1 MKTSVVKFKASGP
14 AIAALLVLSAGSL
27 HATGYTWVGGTG
39 DATSGASYIGGS
51 APDRSQGSVDSIYF
65 RCSDE
70 EGWTGDL
77 SRAIF
82 PASYYLQTV
91 VLNAMTTVVDNRD
104 KAGVTLEG
112 PSGGGTLHMSSAAQF
127 NVPSGRNLTI
137 RNLSIVRDNPAGSE
151 TAAVTLRDKS
161 KLTFGPGS
169 SLATTSTREYFYVT
183 PGSSLTIDGGDVSLA
198 VVNMTAPCTFN
209 MRSGRL
215 QVPDLPNHAGLCFT
229 GGEIVNVNGFSAY
242 YALPKSEEATLT
254 VLNSSVTALDLRG
267 VPDGVAIPWRGTVNV
282 TNGSGTAVI
291 PHFNG
296 AIYGGGK
303 LRVGGEFY
311 MYEPNEL
318 DIQLSEIAL
327 GRGVRI
333 ADTAAGSV
341 LNFIGDTTFR
351 PCGGGINMSLN
362 SSGSYRARML
372 GKTTFSTV
380 DPFSGASYNIS
391 VRFSDW
397 AFRSSLAVNGPG
409 NVGLRYYD
417 AGDGV
422 ASMCVRHG
430 SFSLGEGSTFEI
442 ETANP
447 YRGRLRTQNFT
458 MGANSTYRLGQFV
471 SGEEIPEVIGSVSAA
486 AGSRFEAVN
495 TPAYSTTT
503 PVARFISLGDDA
515 VLPEYETPADL
526 PETHSVQRVGGC
538 IFIAPKDGIS
548 VASTGIGNWS
558 GNGTTGNW
566 SDSDNWAAGSP
577 QWYYRVY
584 LNGTRH
590 LYSTNDISEGAYRG
604 YASLDVNSAAGP
616 FHLSGVEIPIAQ
628 VYDGTA
634 NGGGVNNGSAFPAF
648 FEINFSSAK
657 DSFATITKSA
667 NAINVFRGGVSVPN
681 GAFVPDGAIVV
692 EGANGAV
699 TAKDLVLGPGFYRRT
714 ILTVQKGGTVSAT
727 AQTATNNAAASLW
740 IAENGTVS
748 IAGDWVWNDN
758 ENEHQVDGALNVSG
772 SLGGSAAQGYFGSG
786 VVKVGG
792 TTDDTT
798 AVRIGEGVTISP
810 AGWGAM
816 KLDAVSSAK
825 VGAQAD
831 WTYGAA
837 SFDVSGLDAQ
847 VSFVGDRT
855 ITVAA
860 PFVGRDF
867 SLAQQGSGRLVL
879 ADGSGSLS
887 NSTVK
892 VEAGALAWTTDQ
904 TVGKLA
910 LEPGAALEFGMKQN
924 GAAAC
929 LEVKDGTVDFT
940 DVTLAAMAGAP
951 AVTTLMPVLVTSP
964 DCTVVG
970 APAVAENMRL
980 RAVGQSD
987 GSTVWLV
994 KEKQGVL
1001 MLIR

>member
-1 MKTSVVKFKASGP
+1 MRTSVAKFKASGP

-39 DATSGASYIGGS
+39 DTTVGASYIGGS
-51 APDRSQGSVDSIYF
+51 APDWSQGSPDSIYF

-70 EGWTGDL
+70 AGWTGDL
-77 SRAIF
+77 SCAIF

-104 KAGVTLEG
+104 KAAVTLEG

-137 RNLSIVRDNPAGSE
+137 RNLRIVRDNPAGSE
-151 TAAVTLRDKS
+151 TTAVTLRDKS

-169 SLATTSTREYFYVT
+169 SLATTSTSEFFYVT

-198 VVNMTAPCTFN
+198 VINMTAPCTFN

-215 QVPDLPNHAGLCFT
+215 QVPALPNHAGLSFT

-267 VPDGVAIPWRGTVNV
+267 VPDGVAIPWRGTVNA
-282 TNGSGTAVI
+282 TNSTGTAIIPNFSGT
-291 PHFNG
+291 
-296 AIYGGGK
+296 IYGGGK
-303 LRVGGEFY
+303 LRVGEVY
-311 MYEPNEL
+311 MFSNPYEL

-327 GRGVRI
+327 SRGMRI
-333 ADTAAGSV
+333 NVETGTV
-341 LNFIGDTTFR
+341 LNFRGDTTFR
-351 PCGGGINMSLN
+351 AYGGNMSMSLADN
-362 SSGSYRARML
+362 ATYRARMF
-372 GKTTFSTV
+372 GKTTFSTA
-380 DPFSGASYNIS
+380 DLFSGVARDIS
-391 VRFSDW
+391 VRYVDW
-397 AFRSSLAVNGPG
+397 PIRSSLAVEGPG
-409 NVGLRYYD
+409 KVGLRYYNVN
-417 AGDGV
+417 DGV
-422 ASMCVRHG
+422 SSMCIRHG
-430 SFSLGEGSTFEI
+430 SFSLGEGSTFEM

-447 YRGRLRTQNFT
+447 YRGRIRTQNFT
-458 MGANSTYRLGQFV
+458 MGANSTLRLGQYI
-471 SGEEIPEVIGSVSAA
+471 SGEEIPEVIGNVSAA
-486 AGSRFEAVN
+486 AGSRLVAVN
-495 TPAYSTTT
+495 TPAYSTTL
-503 PVARFISLGDDA
+503 PVARFIALDDEA

-628 VYDGTA
+628 AYDGTV
-634 NGGGVNNGSAFPAF
+634 NGGGVNNSSAFPAF

-692 EGANGAV
+692 EGENGAV
-699 TAKDLVLGPGFYRRT
+699 TARDLVLGPGFYRRT

-892 VEAGALAWTTDQ
+892 VEAGALAWTADQ

-951 AVTTLMPVLVTSP
+951 AVTTLTPVLVTSP

-970 APAVAENMRL
+970 APTVAENMRL